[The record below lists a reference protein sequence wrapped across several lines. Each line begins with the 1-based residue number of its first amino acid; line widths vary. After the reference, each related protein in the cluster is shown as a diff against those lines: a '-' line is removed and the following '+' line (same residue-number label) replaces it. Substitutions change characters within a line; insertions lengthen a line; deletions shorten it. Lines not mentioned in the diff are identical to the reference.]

1 MHLAFVDS
9 NPAALQAIR
18 LAKEAGH
25 RVTYLQSAHT
35 QYPLTDA
42 NLALVSSVDRLVDG
56 LVTTDHDVVT
66 GALAECHAE
75 HPIDFVTT
83 QHEMSA
89 EAVAV
94 ACRALG
100 LRGTCPEAVLVAR
113 RKDRCRAALQAAGL
127 ASARFA
133 TAGDE
138 AAALAAAERI
148 GYPVVFKPPSGA
160 AGMLARVVHDA
171 GEARA
176 AWYAL
181 QHGLDAVPED
191 WRGQFRRGVLI
202 EEFLAGELVS
212 MEFGVR
218 GDRFFPLCISGRFRW
233 AGDGVTALGSF
244 IPADLDAQRATA
256 CWEYARQVCAAI
268 GADVGVFH
276 LELMVTPRG
285 PVLVEFN
292 PRVMG
297 GGLPAAYRHATGQ
310 EIYTA
315 LLDILAGADDVPA
328 PSFRAGCTAVRV
340 VIPREGGRLAPG
352 ATLAPLA
359 EHPSVKEVIG
369 FGEYRTGPGSEVAR
383 GQALARFIVQG
394 AGRAAVEQTS
404 ERLLSRLEPLLGV
417 PLMTGSLM
425 TGSLMNGNYGH
436 GDLEGTGALR

>member
-9 NPAALQAIR
+9 NPPALQAIR

-56 LVTTDHDVVT
+56 LVTTDDDAVT
-66 GALAECHAE
+66 EALAECHAA

-89 EAVAV
+89 EAVAA

-100 LRGTCPEAVLVAR
+100 LRGTSPEAVLLAR

-133 TAGDE
+133 TATDE
-138 AAALAAAERI
+138 AQTLAAAERI
-148 GYPVVFKPPSGA
+148 GYPVVLKPPSGA
-160 AGMLARVVHDA
+160 AGLLARIVHDA
-171 GEARA
+171 AEARA
-176 AWYAL
+176 AWRAW
-181 QHGLDAVPED
+181 QHSLDAIPED
-191 WRGQFRRGVLI
+191 WRGQFRRGVLV
-202 EEFLAGELVS
+202 EEFLVGELVS
-212 MEFGVR
+212 AEIGAR
-218 GDRFFPLCISGRFRW
+218 DGQFFPLCISGRFRW

-244 IPADLDAQRATA
+244 IPADLAAHQAAA
-256 CWEYARQVCAAI
+256 CWEYARRVCRAI
-268 GADVGVFH
+268 GADIGVFH
-276 LELMVTPRG
+276 LEIMVTRRG

-310 EIYTA
+310 EVYAA
-315 LLDILAGADDVPA
+315 LLAVLDGSDEVPA
-328 PSFRAGCTAVRV
+328 PLPRAGCTAVRV
-340 VIPREGGRLAPG
+340 VIPREAGRLGPG

-383 GQALARFIVQG
+383 GQALARFIVQETDRT
-394 AGRAAVEQTS
+394 ALERTS
-404 ERLLSRLEPLLGV
+404 EQLLSRLEPLLGV
-417 PLMTGSLM
+417 PLMTGGYRPGGPAHQ
-425 TGSLMNGNYGH
+425 GS
-436 GDLEGTGALR
+436 AR

>member
-9 NPAALQAIR
+9 NPPALQAIR
-18 LAKEAGH
+18 LAKSAGH

-56 LVTTDHDVVT
+56 LVTTDHEVVT
-66 GALAECHAE
+66 AALAECHAA

-89 EAVAV
+89 EAVAA

-100 LRGTCPEAVLVAR
+100 LRGTSPQAVLIAR
-113 RKDRCRAALQAAGL
+113 RKDRTRAALQAAGL
-127 ASARFA
+127 ASAHFA
-133 TAGDE
+133 TATDE

-160 AGMLARVVHDA
+160 AGLLACVVHDA
-171 GEARA
+171 AEAGS
-176 AWYAL
+176 AWQQL
-181 QHGLDAVPED
+181 QRGLDAVPED

-202 EEFLAGELVS
+202 EEFLVGELVS
-212 MEFGVR
+212 VEIGAR
-218 GDRFFPLCISGRFRW
+218 DGRFFPLCISGRYRW

-244 IPADLDAQRATA
+244 IPAGLEAQQATA
-256 CWEYARQVCAAI
+256 CWEYARRVCGAI
-268 GADVGVFH
+268 GADIGVFH
-276 LELMVTPRG
+276 LEIMVTPRG

-310 EIYTA
+310 EVYAA
-315 LLDILAGADDVPA
+315 LLDVLAGADDVAVP
-328 PSFRAGCTAVRV
+328 PFRAGCTAVRV
-340 VIPREGGRLAPG
+340 VIPREAGRLGPD
-352 ATLAPLA
+352 ATLAPL
-359 EHPSVKEVIG
+359 EGHPAVQEVIG

-383 GQALARFIVQG
+383 GQALARFIVQDDDP
-394 AGRAAVEQTS
+394 AAVERTS
-404 ERLLSRLEPLLGV
+404 ELLLSRLKPLLGV
-417 PLMTGSLM
+417 PLMTGGYHP
-425 TGSLMNGNYGH
+425 GSPEHPGS
-436 GDLEGTGALR
+436 AR